1 MDYPAPSPLIPSFVV
16 GSGILGLAIFIG
28 LVVAAFVA
36 SAFIASLWVRL
47 VITFMR
53 KTLDREYGRLRTA
66 GSSFEAGKAVRP
78 ARPSAPM
85 PLRPDQGPRDW

>member
-1 MDYPAPSPLIPSFVV
+1 MDYPAPSPSIPSFVV
-16 GSGILGLAIFIG
+16 ESGILGLAVFIG

-66 GSSFEAGKAVRP
+66 SSFDPGKAVRP

-85 PLRPDQGPRDW
+85 PLRTDQGPRDW